1 MSSFTKAVAYLRVSD
16 ISQISGTGFE
26 RQAEAIKSYS
36 KGRNFSIICEYKE
49 SHTGTEGDRPVF
61 NEMIKELFSNHC
73 RVVIVERLDRLARDL
88 SVQMNLLALLIRHG
102 ITLFS
107 ASTGQNVT
115 EDIQSDPML
124 KTLIQI
130 QGTFAE
136 LEKSLLVAK
145 LKKARKLKKE
155 KTGRCEG
162 KKPFGYYEG
171 EEETL
176 RLIKKLYR
184 KPHNE
189 KRLGYYVIARILNE
203 KGVPTRTGVLWN
215 GMTIKGILKRKN
227 KY

>member
-1 MSSFTKAVAYLRVSD
+1 
-16 ISQISGTGFE
+16 
-26 RQAEAIKSYS
+26 
-36 KGRNFSIICEYKE
+36 
-49 SHTGTEGDRPVF
+49 
-61 NEMIKELFSNHC
+61 MIKELLSNHC

-115 EDIQSDPML
+115 EDMQSDPML
-124 KTLIQI
+124 KALIQI

-145 LKKARKLKKE
+145 LQKARKLKRE

-176 RLIKKLYR
+176 KLIKKLHR
-184 KPHNE
+184 KPHKQ
-189 KRLGYYVIARILNE
+189 KRLGYYQIASILNE
-203 KGVPTRTGVLWN
+203 ENIPTRTGVPWN
-215 GMTIKGILKRKN
+215 GMTLKGIFERK
-227 KY
+227 

>member
-1 MSSFTKAVAYLRVSD
+1 
-16 ISQISGTGFE
+16 
-26 RQAEAIKSYS
+26 
-36 KGRNFSIICEYKE
+36 
-49 SHTGTEGDRPVF
+49 
-61 NEMIKELFSNHC
+61 MIKELLRNHC

-88 SVQMNLLALLIRHG
+88 SVQKNLLALLIRHN
-102 ITLFS
+102 ITLFE

-115 EDIQSDPML
+115 ENMQSDPML
-124 KTLIQI
+124 KALIQI

-145 LKKARKLKKE
+145 LQKARKLKRE

-184 KPHNE
+184 KPHKQ
-189 KRLGYYVIARILNE
+189 KRLGYYQIARILKE
-203 KGVPTRTGVLWN
+203 KSISTRTGVPWN
-215 GMTIKGILKRKN
+215 GMTIKGILERK
-227 KY
+227 K